1 MQLDPKFC
9 FLKAKRI
16 QAYGN
21 SDTALVM
28 SSVMRGFIMLIT
40 EKAET
45 GVADVDCL
53 FAQRQ
58 GLTRSDNN
66 NAETYEGH

>member
-1 MQLDPKFC
+1 
-9 FLKAKRI
+9 
-16 QAYGN
+16 
-21 SDTALVM
+21 M
-28 SSVMRGFIMLIT
+28 SSVLRGFIMLIT
-40 EKAET
+40 EEAET

>member
-1 MQLDPKFC
+1 
-9 FLKAKRI
+9 
-16 QAYGN
+16 
-21 SDTALVM
+21 
-28 SSVMRGFIMLIT
+28 MLIT
-40 EKAET
+40 EKVET

-66 NAETYEGH
+66 TAETYEGHSILNSVANNLHSEMTTNSRCYVRD

>member
-1 MQLDPKFC
+1 MM
-9 FLKAKRI
+9 
-16 QAYGN
+16 G
-21 SDTALVM
+21 
-28 SSVMRGFIMLIT
+28 SVMRGFIMLIT

-45 GVADVDCL
+45 GVADIDCL